1 MEDPKEFE
9 PGDDTMDDEDS
20 LDEDDSP
27 DDEEDSDEDDL
38 LSPSSQIGRERVG
51 GSHVSAQEPG
61 TETREGW
68 PMPDQSDT
76 PPEWPEPTI
85 D

>member
-1 MEDPKEFE
+1 MSLEQDE
-9 PGDDTMDDEDS
+9 PYEEES
-20 LDEDDSP
+20 LNPDEDDGE
-27 DDEEDSDEDDL
+27 DEDEDEEEARSDEV
-38 LSPSSQIGRERVG
+38 LSPSSQIGREQAG
-51 GSHVSAQEPG
+51 GSHVSGQEPG
-61 TETREGW
+61 AETREGW

>member
-1 MEDPKEFE
+1 MEDPTKRE
-9 PGDDTMDDEDS
+9 PDDDS
-20 LDEDDSP
+20 LDEH
-27 DDEEDSDEDDL
+27 EDAEQDQP

-51 GSHVSAQEPG
+51 GSRASGQEPG
-61 TETREGW
+61 TETKEGW

>member
-1 MEDPKEFE
+1 MSEDQDQPYKDAGLVKQDNE
-9 PGDDTMDDEDS
+9 DEQEVDG
-20 LDEDDSP
+20 
-27 DDEEDSDEDDL
+27 DEE

-51 GSHVSAQEPG
+51 GSDGSGQEPG
-61 TETREGW
+61 EETREGW
-68 PMPDQSDT
+68 PMPNQSDT

>member
-1 MEDPKEFE
+1 MEFDPTDEPLDDLDDDDDS
-9 PGDDTMDDEDS
+9 PGDDDS
-20 LDEDDSP
+20 G
-27 DDEEDSDEDDL
+27 SDEL
-38 LSPSSQIGRERVG
+38 LSPSSQIGRERLG
-51 GSHVSAQEPG
+51 GSHVSGQEPG
-61 TETREGW
+61 VETIEGW